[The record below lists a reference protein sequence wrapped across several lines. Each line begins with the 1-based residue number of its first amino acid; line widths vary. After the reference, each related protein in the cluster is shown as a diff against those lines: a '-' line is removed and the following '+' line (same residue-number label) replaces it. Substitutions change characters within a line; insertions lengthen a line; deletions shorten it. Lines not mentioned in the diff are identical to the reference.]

1 MTAEELI
8 ERLKVLPA
16 ETPVLVE
23 GYETGYDDIA
33 GLKPLKVTRYRNAQ
47 DWDGEYQAAEKF
59 SDTENSAFSAVLIFG
74 RRGHLRKVQTPNVT
88 TVKAMEELDAG
99 QGHRVSLDELVAQC
113 DPEALMPEEL
123 QAWENAEPVGLEY
136 ASISNAELDQ
146 LRSQAYAEILD
157 LFHGNKSAADHWVC
171 SQVRGLNY
179 RTPSELLNSPKGIE
193 MVRTLVG
200 RLKHG
205 IPT

>member
-8 ERLKVLPA
+8 EKLKALPA
-16 ETPVLVE
+16 ETPVFVE

-47 DWDGEYQAAEKF
+47 DWDGEYQASEKF
-59 SDTENSAFSAVLIFG
+59 SNTENSAFSAVLIFG
-74 RRGHLRKVQTPNVT
+74 RRGHLRKVQVPNIT
-88 TVKAMEELDAG
+88 TVKAMKELSANQG
-99 QGHRVSLDELVAQC
+99 QRFSLDELVAQC
-113 DPEALMPEEL
+113 DPDAPISEEL
-123 QAWENAEPVGLEY
+123 QDWENAEPVGLEY
-136 ASISNAELDQ
+136 APISNTELDQ

-157 LFHGNKSAADHWVC
+157 LFHGNKSAADRWVC
-171 SQVRGLNY
+171 SQVRGLND
-179 RTPSELLNSPKGIE
+179 RTPSELLNSSKGIE
-193 MVRTLVG
+193 TVRALVG

>member
-1 MTAEELI
+1 MTTEELI
-8 ERLKVLPA
+8 KRLKTLPP

-47 DWDGEYQAAEKF
+47 DWDGEYQASEKF

-74 RRGHLRKVQTPNVT
+74 RRGYLRKVQVANVT
-88 TVKAMEELDAG
+88 IVKAMEELDAG
-99 QGHRVSLDELVAQC
+99 QGQRFSLDELIAQC
-113 DPEALMPEEL
+113 DPDAPMPEEL
-123 QAWENAEPVGLEY
+123 QAWENAEPAGLEY
-136 ASISNAELDQ
+136 ASMSNAGLDQ

-157 LFHGNKSAADHWVC
+157 LFNGNKSAADHWVC

-179 RTPSELLNSPKGIE
+179 RAPSELLNSPKGIDT
-193 MVRTLVG
+193 VRTLIG